1 MQRKGSSQVREVV
14 EAREVGAALAKTK
27 KVASEDEKVLRMRH
41 GVGVA
46 KDAPLARHGEGDQD
60 LQDELLLMEMELL
73 RAYRAHQKQ
82 QAQAQKVA
90 PRQSR
95 TKDKIV
101 RALRKKH

>member
-1 MQRKGSSQVREVV
+1 MQRKGTQVRDVV
-14 EAREVGAALAKTK
+14 EAKEVGAALAKTK
-27 KVASEDEKVLRMRH
+27 TTSEDEKVLRMRY
-41 GVGVA
+41 GATVQ

-73 RAYRAHQKQ
+73 RAYRLHQKQ
-82 QAQAQKVA
+82 MVQRVQ

>member
-1 MQRKGSSQVREVV
+1 MQRKGTQVRDVV
-14 EAREVGAALAKTK
+14 EAREVGAALAKAKT
-27 KVASEDEKVLRMRH
+27 VASEDEKVLRMRY
-41 GVGVA
+41 GATVQ
-46 KDAPLARHGEGDQD
+46 KEAPLARHGEGDQD

-73 RAYRAHQKQ
+73 RAYRLHQKQ
-82 QAQAQKVA
+82 MAQRVQ

>member
-14 EAREVGAALAKTK
+14 EAKEVGAALAKAKT
-27 KVASEDEKVLRMRH
+27 VASEDEKVLRMRY
-41 GVGVA
+41 GAGVA
-46 KDAPLARHGEGDQD
+46 KDAPLGRHGEGNQD
-60 LQDELLLMEMELL
+60 VQDELLLMEMELL
-73 RAYRAHQKQ
+73 RAYRQHQKQ
-82 QAQAQKVA
+82 LTQHAV

>member
-1 MQRKGSSQVREVV
+1 MQRKGTQVRDVV
-14 EAREVGAALAKTK
+14 EAREVGAALAKAKT
-27 KVASEDEKVLRMRH
+27 VASEDEKVLRMRY
-41 GVGVA
+41 GATVQTE
-46 KDAPLARHGEGDQD
+46 APLARHGEGDQD

-73 RAYRAHQKQ
+73 RAYRLHQKQ
-82 QAQAQKVA
+82 MVQRVQ

>member
-1 MQRKGSSQVREVV
+1 MQRKGTQVRDVV
-14 EAREVGAALAKTK
+14 EAREVGAALAKAKT
-27 KVASEDEKVLRMRH
+27 VASEDEKVLRMRY
-41 GVGVA
+41 GATVQ
-46 KDAPLARHGEGDQD
+46 KEAPLARHGEGDTE

-73 RAYRAHQKQ
+73 RAYRLHQKQ
-82 QAQAQKVA
+82 MVQRVQ

>member
-1 MQRKGSSQVREVV
+1 MQRKGTQVRDVV
-14 EAREVGAALAKTK
+14 EAREVGAALAKAKT
-27 KVASEDEKVLRMRH
+27 VASEDEKVLRMRY
-41 GVGVA
+41 GATVQ

-73 RAYRAHQKQ
+73 RAYRLHQKQ
-82 QAQAQKVA
+82 MVQRLQ